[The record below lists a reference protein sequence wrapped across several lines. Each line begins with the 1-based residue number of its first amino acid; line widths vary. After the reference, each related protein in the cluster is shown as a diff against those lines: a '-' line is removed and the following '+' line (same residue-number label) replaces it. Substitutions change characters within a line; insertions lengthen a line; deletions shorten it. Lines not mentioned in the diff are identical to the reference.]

1 MSATIHRASLRN
13 VKDLCASVDMS
24 EKDCDIME
32 RWYFASVSNWAGFWD
47 GEIACV
53 YGVMSPS
60 LMSDEAYLWL
70 LTNDLVRDHAFTF
83 VRHSQIVIRE
93 LLKEYNVI
101 HGHVLRG
108 QINSIQW
115 LEWLGVKLR
124 RSETVNDLIPFNL
137 KRSG

>member
-1 MSATIHRASLRN
+1 MSATIHRASLKN
-13 VKDLCASVDMS
+13 VRDLCASVDMA
-24 EKDCDIME
+24 ENDCDTME
-32 RWYFASVSNWAGFWD
+32 RWYFASVSNWAGFWN

-70 LTNDLVRDHAFTF
+70 LTNDIVRDHAFTF
-83 VRHSQIVIRE
+83 VRHSQIVVRE
-93 LLKEYNVI
+93 LLKEYNVV
-101 HGHVLRG
+101 HGHVHRG

-115 LEWLGVKLR
+115 LEWLGVRLR
-124 RSETVNDLIPFNL
+124 RHEAVNDLIPFDF